1 VGPGLITVR
10 GGREGLLPDKL
21 NPMMAKVIRGSNQV
35 LRSRG
40 RMIRTVAWSKKFGAF
55 GMFSA
60 GVLLL
65 GASDPSEAFSTVTED
80 AFLAAPIV
88 SALPHITLEAS
99 LPEDDQTVN
108 DEVSEVR
115 LFFSDAPLMRGASIR
130 VVNSSRRLVR
140 SSPPAA
146 DETDPRQ
153 LSVQIDPELPA
164 GRYVVQWRCIA
175 DDGHVMRGDFTF
187 EVVGR

>member
-1 VGPGLITVR
+1 
-10 GGREGLLPDKL
+10 
-21 NPMMAKVIRGSNQV
+21 
-35 LRSRG
+35 
-40 RMIRTVAWSKKFGAF
+40 MIRTAPWSKKFSAF

-60 GVLLL
+60 GVLLM
-65 GASDPSEAFSTVTED
+65 GASDPSEAVSVPIENAPPPT
-80 AFLAAPIV
+80 PIV
-88 SALPHITLEAS
+88 SAMPHITLEAS
-99 LPEDDQTVN
+99 LPEDDQTVS

-140 SSPPAA
+140 SSPPEA

-153 LSVQIDPELPA
+153 LSVQIDPALPA